1 MPSTALQKLEKKLFY
16 TVDILDKLKDKRY
29 ARELSS
35 TKFNRDM
42 QAAKGVQ
49 DSLRAE
55 ISRLKRAGELVEKD
69 NRKNR
74 NELRRKLSG
83 VSLKINTLERLIH

>member
-16 TVDILDKLKDKRY
+16 TVEILDKLKDKRY
-29 ARELSS
+29 ARELSG
-35 TKFNRDM
+35 TKFNRDL
-42 QAAKGVQ
+42 QTAKGRQ

-55 ISRLKRAGELVEKD
+55 ISRLKKAGEIVEKD

-74 NELRRKLSG
+74 NELRRRLSG
-83 VSLKINTLERLIH
+83 LSLKINTLESLIH